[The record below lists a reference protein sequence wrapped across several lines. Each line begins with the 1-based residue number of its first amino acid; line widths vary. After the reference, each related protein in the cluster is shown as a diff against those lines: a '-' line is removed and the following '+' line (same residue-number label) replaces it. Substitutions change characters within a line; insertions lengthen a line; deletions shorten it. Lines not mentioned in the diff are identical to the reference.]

1 MQKAVTKDL
10 LYDAYRRLV
19 MMYADVVIE
28 KQAVW
33 IPKGIG
39 IRKIMD
45 ERLEEVKKEKGVELD
60 TEFSADDLK
69 N

>member
-1 MQKAVTKDL
+1 MDPA
-10 LYDAYRRLV
+10 
-19 MMYADVVIE
+19 
-28 KQAVW
+28 
-33 IPKGIG
+33 KGIG

-60 TEFSADDLK
+60 TEFLLMILK